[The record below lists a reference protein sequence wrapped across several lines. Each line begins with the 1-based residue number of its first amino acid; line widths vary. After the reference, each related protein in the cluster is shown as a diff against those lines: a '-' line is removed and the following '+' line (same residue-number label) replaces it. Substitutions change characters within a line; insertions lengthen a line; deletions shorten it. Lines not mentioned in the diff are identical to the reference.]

1 MSKILAHSRRFQ
13 ADALAVLADSQL
25 DGSTNDTTLGCTLRL
40 AFTYKEAA
48 VRTES
53 IAAFVADEAV
63 VVPLT
68 ADGIDDDIV
77 ENVLLAPHAAG
88 CGTPRMAVETPGK
101 AVSLYEGSSRV
112 EGLQG

>member
-13 ADALAVLADSQL
+13 ANALTVLTDSQL
-25 DGSTNDTTLGCTLRL
+25 NGSTNDTALGCTLWL

-53 IAAFVADEAV
+53 IAAFMADEAV

-68 ADGIDDDIV
+68 ADGIDNDIV
-77 ENVLLAPHAAG
+77 KDVLLTAHAAG
-88 CGTPRMAVETPGK
+88 CRTPRMAIETPGK
-101 AVSLYEGSSRV
+101 AVSLHEGS
-112 EGLQG
+112 G